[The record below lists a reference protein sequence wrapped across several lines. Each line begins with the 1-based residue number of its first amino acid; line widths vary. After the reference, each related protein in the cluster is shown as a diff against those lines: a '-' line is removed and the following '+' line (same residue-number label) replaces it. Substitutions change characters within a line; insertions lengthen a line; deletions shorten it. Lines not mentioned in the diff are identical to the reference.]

1 MNSSKERP
9 GTIPAL
15 GKCAIAILLI
25 AGALRFVGI
34 GFGMPHW
41 LVNDELPLIG
51 GALRMLELRNPIP
64 SMNPQA
70 MAILYYPP
78 AVPWLY
84 LVIWAPILA
93 IRWAHLGFP
102 ALQVFAESL
111 LTDLNAIW
119 LSSRAVSALCGVAT
133 VWVVMRLASEVFQ
146 DRRAGLIAGA
156 LQATSFHHLLVDHF
170 ARVWSPAVL
179 LFWCGLWAA
188 WRVYAKG
195 ERRDYVFAAVAAG
208 LGFAGNYVPV
218 LTSIAV
224 AVAHLARHRRLAV
237 DRSILLYAA
246 IVAAFIAVVLAASWH
261 DFIRLGG
268 YSAVLG
274 PAVVA
279 SGSGQ

>member
-1 MNSSKERP
+1 MCSS
-9 GTIPAL
+9 
-15 GKCAIAILLI
+15 
-25 AGALRFVGI
+25 
-34 GFGMPHW
+34 
-41 LVNDELPLIG
+41 
-51 GALRMLELRNPIP
+51 
-64 SMNPQA
+64 
-70 MAILYYPP
+70 
-78 AVPWLY
+78 
-84 LVIWAPILA
+84 
-93 IRWAHLGFP
+93 
-102 ALQVFAESL
+102 
-111 LTDLNAIW
+111 DL
-119 LSSRAVSALCGVAT
+119 
-133 VWVVMRLASEVFQ
+133 
-146 DRRAGLIAGA
+146 
-156 LQATSFHHLLVDHF
+156 LLVDHF

-279 SGSGQ
+279 SGSGQSLMAFYVAMAAKTDPVMIGIGAVGLVAMAFRRFWLVVVVIAVWVPDRKSTRLNSQSH